1 MQNKTVHAK
10 NSISVSRIPS
20 IIESSKLGLKVT
32 ENIFQCCVIFQIY
45 MYEGFSRSGCLI
57 ELHKSQV
64 YFSKITFILE
74 KILDKLICIGNMLKY
89 FYCFGSQTTRGC
101 IHIHFL
107 TKLEDKITHVG
118 IIIMR
123 LKKKTVGLA

>member
-1 MQNKTVHAK
+1 MPV
-10 NSISVSRIPS
+10 SVT
-20 IIESSKLGLKVT
+20 K
-32 ENIFQCCVIFQIY
+32 Q
-45 MYEGFSRSGCLI
+45 I
-57 ELHKSQV
+57 ELHKSRV

-89 FYCFGSQTTRGC
+89 FYCFGSHTTRGC

-123 LKKKTVGLA
+123 LKTKTVGLA